1 MMCSATG
8 GRGERGSER
17 KVLPTCCQKIE
28 NYFNLHKTKNGIK
41 LKCNATLTWGLAR
54 TMRRGRDKSTKGGTK
69 REGVEEGEW
78 GTGSRRVELSVNQNH
93 IKPLDEAE
101 YV

>member
-1 MMCSATG
+1 MRQVVG
-8 GRGERGSER
+8 GKEREGESER

-54 TMRRGRDKSTKGGTK
+54 TMRRGRDKSTKGGIK
-69 REGVEEGEW
+69 REGEEEGEH
-78 GTGSRRVELSVNQNH
+78 GEQAADELS
-93 IKPLDEAE
+93 
-101 YV
+101 